1 MSTEYLIPENFLKEI
16 ETFLTKDEKSISAKK
31 FKKYATSEFK
41 RWLDER
47 NIPLPFLFHVQKNHL
62 TKITIPNC
70 PVCGKEL
77 SFNQIIENRR
87 FCSRKCSA
95 SSKELKEKRKQTN
108 LKRYGTESIFQS
120 DNFKEKTKR
129 TCEEK
134 YGVEYA
140 SQAKTIK
147 EKKKETCLEKYG
159 VEYSLQS
166 NTVREKIKQT
176 CLEKYG
182 TEYASQSE
190 IVKTKVKKTN
200 LEKFGVEQ
208 SFQAKEVREKS
219 KHTILEKYGTKH
231 ISQSETIKEKH
242 RSKFWNTFC
251 SNLKERNIVP
261 LFSEKEYV
269 NDTGRKFK
277 CLICGKEFVSEGTC
291 DYKKYHK
298 NQNGTYTKLQTKHIF
313 CPHCFKAPISKKE
326 KEVLEFVKLI
336 YHGEVVE
343 NDRKILEGKEL
354 DIFVPSLNLAIEF
367 DGKYW
372 HSLESIK
379 EKDERKN
386 QLCEEKGIKLLRIKE
401 EDWNTNRE
409 EVEKRI
415 KNFLAIK

>member
-1 MSTEYLIPENFLKEI
+1 MSIEYLIPENFLKEI
-16 ETFLTKDEKSISAKK
+16 ETFLTKDKKSISAKK

-41 RWLDER
+41 QWLKER
-47 NIPLPFLFHVQKNHL
+47 NVPLTFLFYIYTNQL

-77 SFNQIIENRR
+77 SFNQIIDNRR

-108 LKRYGTESIFQS
+108 LKRYGTESVFQS
-120 DNFKEKTKR
+120 DNFKEKTKQ

-140 SQAKTIK
+140 SQAKAVK
-147 EKKKETCLEKYG
+147 EKKKETCLKKYG
-159 VEYSLQS
+159 VNYSLQS
-166 NTVREKIKQT
+166 STVREKIKQT

-182 TEYASQSE
+182 TEYAPQSE
-190 IVKTKVKKTN
+190 IVKTKAKKTN
-200 LEKFGVEQ
+200 LEKFGVEH
-208 SFQAKEVREKS
+208 SFQAKEIQEKS
-219 KHTILEKYGTKH
+219 KQTIFEKYGTKH

-242 RSKFWNTFC
+242 RSKFWDTFC

-261 LFSEKEYV
+261 LFSKEEYIK
-269 NDTGRKFK
+269 DTGRKFR
-277 CLICGKEFVSEGTC
+277 CLICGEEFISEGTC

-298 NQNGTYTKLQTKHIF
+298 NKDGTYTNLQTKHIF

-326 KEVLEFVKLI
+326 KEVLEFVKSI
-336 YHGEVVE
+336 YDGSVIE
-343 NDRKILEGKEL
+343 NDREQLNGKEL
-354 DIFVPSLNLAIEF
+354 DIFLPSLNLAIEF
-367 DGKYW
+367 DGEYW
-372 HSLESIK
+372 HSLENIK

-401 EDWNTNRE
+401 EDWNGNRE
-409 EVEKRI
+409 EVEKQI
-415 KNFLAIK
+415 KEFLDIK